1 MYCFSIRSR
10 LFINASGSGKTRILL
25 EGLCRYWGLYLV
37 CERETFSSIGSDD
50 LASAIRSLA
59 STTGFLHS
67 PLDPSQIQVNTQI
80 ASLSFSC
87 VIAARLIILWEFLR
101 VGRKFDT
108 LARPT
113 QWLHMQILPEPDIFR
128 TLAEE
133 LFKFPDKFIS
143 RIISLSAKAIREV
156 IGSSTLFFIVVDE
169 AQAAA
174 TKYPNAFQSA
184 SHKGSRPVLTQIL
197 RTLCEVRAP
206 LSYSS
211 TTIVLSGT
219 GIRYDSVRPIMESN
233 ISKNVGFQTVT
244 DTGTFSP
251 EDQRKYLIKYLFPNV
266 THLSEADELFINHAW
281 RWLRGRYCC

>member
-1 MYCFSIRSR
+1 MGRTY
-10 LFINASGSGKTRILL
+10 
-25 EGLCRYWGLYLV
+25 
-37 CERETFSSIGSDD
+37 
-50 LASAIRSLA
+50 
-59 STTGFLHS
+59 
-67 PLDPSQIQVNTQI
+67 NT
-80 ASLSFSC
+80 L
-87 VIAARLIILWEFLR
+87 
-101 VGRKFDT
+101 T
-108 LARPT
+108 RPT

-133 LFKFPDKFIS
+133 LSHFSDNFIS
-143 RIISLSAKAIREV
+143 RIISLSANAIREV
-156 IGSSTLFFIVVDE
+156 IGSGTLFFIVVDE

-219 GIRYDSVRPIMESN
+219 GIRYDSVRPIVESN
-233 ISKNVGFQTVT
+233 ISKNVGFQIVT

-251 EDQRKYLIKYLFPNV
+251 EDQRKYLIKYLFPNA
-266 THLSEADELFINHAW
+266 THFSEADELFINHAW
-281 RWLRGRYCC
+281 RWLRGRYGL